1 MQKQLF
7 TSFFL
12 FPLLLL
18 GACSSEEIVQQE
30 ENQFKAATVQSGNI
44 SNQKKAD
51 TQAVTEPKKDTPQQN
66 TQSQKDDNVT
76 TAPADKNPAAK
87 KGAAQSMTNSGAQK
101 QEAKDAT
108 ASSKQPAQSPSDSKQ
123 PQVFKSA
130 TNQHSTNTK
139 SSTNEQKQTNAVL
152 TYDQVKNVLH
162 NGMSKEE
169 AEAFLKVT
177 GVKIISA
184 LDEKTMYRYDIA
196 FPAHYQFTATLT
208 EDGTQLDDVD
218 IDGVKKYKG
227 TIIFVEYDEQ
237 ANIKGYSIFYMDE
250 KTQKVHAH
258 YHYPSFEKTDILE

>member
-44 SNQKKAD
+44 ANQKKAD

-108 ASSKQPAQSPSDSKQ
+108 ASSKQPAQSPIDSKQ

-130 TNQHSTNTK
+130 TNQHSTNT
-139 SSTNEQKQTNAVL
+139 VL
-152 TYDQVKNVLH
+152 TYDQVKSVLH

-208 EDGTQLDDVD
+208 EDGTQLDDID